1 MDQKNIRCANSF
13 KLINWTSEISLALSF
28 RLKFMAENFQPI
40 KCGLVVFAMS
50 LFVLSF
56 CLVLKEMDQEM
67 VKRKKN
73 TSKKERD
80 GENLNALMNN
90 KLKRETKSL
99 SLD

>member
-1 MDQKNIRCANSF
+1 
-13 KLINWTSEISLALSF
+13 
-28 RLKFMAENFQPI
+28 
-40 KCGLVVFAMS
+40 
-50 LFVLSF
+50 
-56 CLVLKEMDQEM
+56 M
-67 VKRKKN
+67 VKRKQN